1 METEVDQQV
10 ESDGTAAK
18 EAETE
23 SPGET
28 EVDQQV
34 EPDKATN
41 VIDEAFLKQ
50 LTEAKEL
57 GQRMLNK
64 DN

>member
-1 METEVDQQV
+1 METE
-10 ESDGTAAK
+10 A
-18 EAETE
+18 
-23 SPGET
+23 
-28 EVDQQV
+28 DQQV
-34 EPDKATN
+34 EPDKATI
-41 VIDEAFLKQ
+41 VFDEALQKQ